1 MAKPNILF
9 IHVDEMRFPKHFP
22 QSMTPQTVDEFL
34 ANFMPNLYSK
44 VWKPG
49 VKFTRY
55 YTAAADCTPGRGTFV
70 TGLYS
75 YQTGLFLTRESSS
88 NAYATSQPQPQL
100 QKQFPTYG
108 KLLRE
113 AGYETPYIGKWH
125 LSNCPASPGAPDA
138 ANYLHDYGFKGLTI
152 PDPLGMPA
160 QGLGLAKPQYQ
171 GGPPPLGDPEI
182 AEQAVDWLIQRG
194 KSSSVQ
200 PFCLTVGFV
209 NPHDKQF
216 FWGGTQANQFN
227 AVYNT
232 IPDSSSPTGFEIPA
246 FSFNP
251 VVGPPPPPSIYSD
264 RPANWQSAAELRA
277 NKPKLQSLFKDMF
290 AYCWTGSIDEAPP
303 ANAQTNTHFRAEPS
317 SFAEGKHTAVAPY
330 QYWAR
335 ALDFYTQMMSAVDVR
350 IGQVVN
356 NIPENLRDNTV
367 IVFCADHG
375 EYASSHGLQGKGA
388 TVYEECYNVP
398 LIVCDLS
405 GRITADTNT
414 KREQLVSSVDLL
426 RMLVTLGN
434 DGQTGWLT
442 GNPNYNDMWG
452 GTTRANLYGMLQT
465 ASNSGSTAGRQFAVC
480 TTDEFF
486 SATATEEYQNAPQHV
501 IGLILESVP
510 NQIKGKLGIYHDW
523 IKHTTDL
530 DKAVAPQGEYYNY
543 VDDPLRLEMLSTYG
557 SVPSSSAETFLF
569 DTAIPQQLKKPLPV
583 NSTDPNVSYREA
595 QKRAIEEYWAYVDL
609 VNEQQSAQ
617 SEAPRLFSTAFA

>member
-22 QSMTPQTVDEFL
+22 QSMSPKTVDEFL
-34 ANFMPNLYSK
+34 ATYMPNLYSK
-44 VWKPG
+44 IWKNG

-70 TGLYS
+70 TGLYA
-75 YQTGLFLTRESSS
+75 YQTGLFLTRESAS

-125 LSNCPASPGAPDA
+125 LSNCPASPDASDA

-160 QGLGLAKPQYQ
+160 QGIGLAKPQYQ
-171 GGPPPLGDPEI
+171 GGPPPIGDPEI
-182 AEQAVDWLIQRG
+182 ADQAVQWLYEHKNSQT
-194 KSSSVQ
+194 

-232 IPDSSSPTGFEIPA
+232 IPDSSSPTGFEQPA

-264 RPANWQSAAELRA
+264 KPDNWQSAQELQL
-277 NKPKLQSLFKDMF
+277 NKPKLQTLFKQMF
-290 AYCWTGSIDEAPP
+290 SYCWTGGIKETPP
-303 ANAQTNTHFRAEPS
+303 PTPQTDNYFYAEPS
-317 SFAEGKHTAVAPY
+317 QFALGKHNAVAPY
-330 QYWAR
+330 NYWAR
-335 ALDFYTQMMSAVDVR
+335 ALDFYTQMMSAVDVQ

-356 NIPENLRDNTV
+356 NIPEELRQKTI

-388 TVYEECYNVP
+388 SVYEECFNVP
-398 LIVCDLS
+398 LIVYDPT
-405 GRITADTNT
+405 GRFTADTVT
-414 KREQLVSSVDLL
+414 PRQQLVSSVDLL
-426 RMLVTLGN
+426 RMLVTLGYE
-434 DGQTGWLT
+434 GSTTWLT
-442 GNPNYNDMWG
+442 SNSKYNDLWG
-452 GTTRANLYGMLQT
+452 GDIRANLFGLLK
-465 ASNSGSTAGRQFAVC
+465 ANDNNFGRQYVVF

-486 SATATEEYQNAPQHV
+486 SATQDYLNAPQHV
-501 IGLILESVP
+501 IGLLMESVP
-510 NQIKGKLGIYHDW
+510 GKNKGKFGLYQNWLKG
-523 IKHTTDL
+523 TTKIDPSTPPE
-530 DKAVAPQGEYYNY
+530 KEYYDY
-543 VDDPLRLEMLSTYG
+543 VNDPLRLEMLSTPG
-557 SVPSSSAETFLF
+557 STAAQQAEDYLYNVVMG
-569 DTAIPQQLKKPLPV
+569 QQLRRLLPNNSNDPLLSWP
-583 NSTDPNVSYREA
+583 EA
-595 QKRAIEEYWAYVDL
+595 QTRAINEYWAYVDM
-609 VNEQQSAQ
+609 VNAQ
-617 SEAPRLFSTAFA
+617 TNAQGEPERLFSTAFA